1 MILQYVVRYVLMLIK
16 KFHRINKAV
25 TIWKQYCNWV
35 STMISMQC
43 LLLKFLTQDSEIG
56 ILTEALRTHFSFNR
70 LSRSHIH
77 VNATTLEN
85 NTKIEQITSCLCTV
99 SETVLKS
106 LRIQFIQICSR
117 YPLQSYVSDVYGW
130 EISMPQ
136 SLVCIWFDKKKKQKK
151 IPRIARNCQVRK
163 HRIVHWKIW
172 QLVSI
177 YIGCLVK

>member
-1 MILQYVVRYVLMLIK
+1 MKTILQLSKYNDIY
-16 KFHRINKAV
+16 AV
-25 TIWKQYCNWV
+25 
-35 STMISMQC
+35 SFF
-43 LLLKFLTQDSEIG
+43 LFLTQDSEIG
-56 ILTEALRTHFSFNR
+56 ILTEALRKHFSFNR

-77 VNATTLEN
+77 VNATTSDN
-85 NTKIEQITSCLCTV
+85 KTKIEQITSCLCTV

-136 SLVCIWFDKKKKQKK
+136 SLICIWFNKKKKKK

-177 YIGCLVK
+177 YIGRLVK

>member
-1 MILQYVVRYVLMLIK
+1 M
-16 KFHRINKAV
+16 
-25 TIWKQYCNWV
+25 
-35 STMISMQC
+35 
-43 LLLKFLTQDSEIG
+43 TQDSEIG
-56 ILTEALRTHFSFNR
+56 ILTEALRKHFSFNR

-77 VNATTLEN
+77 VNATTSDN
-85 NTKIEQITSCLCTV
+85 KTKIEQITSCLCTV

-117 YPLQSYVSDVYGW
+117 YPLQSYVSGVYGW

-136 SLVCIWFDKKKKQKK
+136 SLICIWFNKKKKKK

-177 YIGCLVK
+177 YIGRLVK